1 VCIVKLFESK
11 LTLFQKPAEIYF
23 MHRAFLLEMNKFLIN
38 RIDDVSNEREKMV
51 CLAKVRQ
58 KVEKVD

>member
-1 VCIVKLFESK
+1 
-11 LTLFQKPAEIYF
+11 

>member
-1 VCIVKLFESK
+1 MCIVKLFESK
-11 LTLFQKPAEIYF
+11 LTLFQKTAEIYF